1 MPKRLRVRTLMESQ
15 HVKVAEGML
24 KSSRQYFCQ
33 IFWSL
38 RNQIS
43 YKKFFL
49 VVSEIVRLFLNIL
62 TPDDKYSLLV
72 KASV

>member
-15 HVKVAEGML
+15 HVKVSERML

-49 VVSEIVRLFLNIL
+49 VVSEIVRLFLKIL